1 MINIHWI
8 EEMPDLCKLIVRL
21 SDDDLRKELM
31 KYPDVAV
38 LRQEL
43 EGLTGEIDF
52 TKIDTKEKL
61 IDIFIENRRK
71 SRSVSI

>member
-1 MINIHWI
+1 MYWT
-8 EEMPDLCKLIVRL
+8 EVMPDLVKCIVRL

-31 KYPDVAV
+31 KYPDVAI

-43 EGLTGEIDF
+43 EGLMDITDIG
-52 TKIDTKEKL
+52 KIDKKEKL

-71 SRSVSI
+71 SRSI